1 MRLLSRP
8 ITALALAGAFHLS
21 SLHTPLRAGE
31 SFPTIDYSV
40 SVPDPASKMFEVSA
54 MLHGVIQD
62 TTTFY
67 FPIWAPGAYDIVNFG
82 KYVSDFTAVNA
93 DGSALTVGHPDSN
106 SFTLAGAKAG
116 DVKIAYKVRS
126 IGLIPNSLWFGLA
139 DISPTSA
146 FAVGTAL
153 FGYPSGGKSLPY
165 TVHYEVPAGW
175 DIAIGLD
182 PVPGASRNTYR
193 ARDYDELVDA
203 PLDMGKVQRYEFMVG
218 GKPHTINL
226 HSPVPFN
233 DSLGRVLV
241 EMTRRIVEQETTFF
255 GEMPYDRYVFQ
266 HYLVR
271 PVRGDHDY
279 GALEHRN
286 SSTYRMPYSEQSD
299 IVRELAP
306 VIAHEFW
313 HLWSPKRIHVA
324 QLGPF
329 DYQHPPR
336 TISLWFAEGLTE
348 YYAKLFM
355 LRSGVMDK
363 DRFLREA
370 NDEYVSPTFGKSPRL
385 AITDL
390 SVKLPDLP
398 PSESEML
405 YTKGPVLGMLLDII
419 IRQRSNG
426 KVSLDDVMRRFNEE
440 YGKSGRTFT
449 DTEIIGMMENFA
461 GVKLEDFYRKYID
474 GINPIPYADF
484 LPQIGM
490 KIVSKRTR
498 RPTLGAALQM
508 VDKKGL
514 RVLSV
519 VPGGSLYNSGIKAGD
534 ILTRLQV
541 TYQGQG
547 VRYDL
552 SEFPSANI
560 DPLFAEI
567 PSELTIDLAVERNG
581 NSDTKRVTVSL
592 GIFDINEMAID
603 DAAPP
608 AAVEL
613 RKKMLNF

>member
-1 MRLLSRP
+1 M
-8 ITALALAGAFHLS
+8 AFAMAGAIWIAAFHLP
-21 SLHTPLRAGE
+21 LHAGE
-31 SFPTIDYSV
+31 SFPAVDYSV
-40 SVPDPASKMFEVSA
+40 SVPDPASKTFEVTA
-54 MLHGVIQD
+54 TLHGVIRD

-93 DGSALTVGHPDSN
+93 DGSALTVGQPDSN
-106 SFTLAGAKAG
+106 SYTLAGAKAG
-116 DVKIAYKVRS
+116 DVKIAYKVHS

-182 PVPGASRNTYR
+182 PLPGGSRNTYR

-218 GKPHTINL
+218 GKPHIINL

-233 DSLGRVLV
+233 DSLGKVLV
-241 EMTRRIVEQETTFF
+241 EMTRRIVEQETKFF

-266 HYLVR
+266 HYLVT
-271 PVRGDHDY
+271 PVRGDHDF

-286 SSTYRMPYSEQSD
+286 SSTYRMPYSEQND
-299 IVRELAP
+299 IVAELAP

-355 LRSGVMDK
+355 LRSGVIDK
-363 DRFLREA
+363 DRFLKEA
-370 NDEYVSPTFGKSPRL
+370 NDEYVSPTFGKTPRL
-385 AITDL
+385 AMTDL

-398 PSESEML
+398 PSESVML
-405 YTKGPVLGMLLDII
+405 YTKGPVLGMFLDLL

-440 YGKSGRTFT
+440 YGKSGRTFN
-449 DTEIIGMMENFA
+449 DVEIIGLMETFA
-461 GVKLEDFYRKYID
+461 GVKLEDFYKKYID

-484 LPQIGM
+484 LPQLGM
-490 KIVSKRTR
+490 KIVSKRIR
-498 RPTLGAALQM
+498 RPTLGAVLQM

-514 RVLSV
+514 RVVSV

-534 ILTRLQV
+534 ILTKLHIS
-541 TYQGQG
+541 YSGYG
-547 VRYDL
+547 GYWDL
-552 SEFPSANI
+552 KDWTTANI

-567 PSELTIDLAVERNG
+567 ATELTVDLSVDRDG

-592 GIFDINEMAID
+592 GIFDTNEMAID
-603 DAAPP
+603 EAAPP
-608 AAVEL
+608 AAVAL
-613 RKKMLNF
+613 RKQMLNF